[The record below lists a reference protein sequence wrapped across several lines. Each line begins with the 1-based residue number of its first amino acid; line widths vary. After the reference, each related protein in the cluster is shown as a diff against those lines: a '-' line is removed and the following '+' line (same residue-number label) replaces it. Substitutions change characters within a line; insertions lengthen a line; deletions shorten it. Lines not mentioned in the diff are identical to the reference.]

1 VTEVRPHSLLSL
13 DFVAQLCSLGG
24 VKVDVASGVCRR
36 ERKSE
41 KEEARK
47 ERKERKEERR
57 LD

>member
-1 VTEVRPHSLLSL
+1 
-13 DFVAQLCSLGG
+13 LCSLGG

-47 ERKERKEERR
+47 ERKEERR